1 MEFIPFIL
9 AIVLLVPI
17 VYLIMVILWIAN
29 AMVTI
34 LTKGPRKGV
43 EIIRSW

>member
-9 AIVLLVPI
+9 AIVLIVPI
-17 VYLIMVILWIAN
+17 VYLIMAILWIGN
-29 AMVTI
+29 ALVTI
-34 LTKGPRKGV
+34 LAKGPRKGV